1 MQHLGKNPR
10 ILWIYTMLL
19 QGYRLN
25 KKKLALQYD
34 VTQKSIQRDMDDL
47 KAFFEQSTPQ
57 KALLYDTKSKEY
69 YLKDEYSTLRMP
81 TKEVIPILKTIFES
95 GAILPYRLFPVLQRM
110 TELISDQQDRGMLQQ
125 FLYQEQECYQA
136 PDYNSQIGEMLCRA
150 EQAVWDKQ
158 WVRLR
163 YRREE
168 NTSELESVVL
178 PQAVVLREHR
188 FFLVAQT
195 AEGVRHNAMGMYQVD
210 LITDIEPQYPSQLH
224 QRQNQKQVREKV
236 IGAKA
241 GEEYCV
247 QFTYHGASL
256 ATIKKRFPNANATP
270 LPDGWRVEVLVYGK
284 SIGAWLRS
292 QGKQVS
298 NIKIERSANST
309 N

>member
-1 MQHLGKNPR
+1 MDHLGKNPR

-19 QGYRLN
+19 QGCRLN
-25 KKKLALQYD
+25 KKKLALQYN
-34 VTQKSIQRDMDDL
+34 VTPKSIQRDMDDL
-47 KAFFEQSTPQ
+47 KSFFEQNTP
-57 KALLYDTKSKEY
+57 KKTLLYDSKTKEY
-69 YLKDEYSTLRMP
+69 YLKDEQSTLKMP
-81 TKEVIPILKTIFES
+81 TKEVVPILKTIFES

-110 TELISDQQDRGMLQQ
+110 TDLISDEQDREMLQK

-158 WVRLR
+158 WVLLR

-195 AEGVRHNAMGMYQVD
+195 DEGSRQNAMGMYQVD
-210 LITDIEPQYPSQLH
+210 LISDITPQYPSQLH
-224 QRQNQKQVREKV
+224 QRKDQKQVREKV
-236 IGAKA
+236 ISTKA

-247 QFTYHGASL
+247 RFVYHGASL
-256 ATIKKRFPNANATP
+256 SAIKKRFPNAKGTP
-270 LPDGWRVEVLVYGK
+270 APDGWQVEVLVYGR
-284 SIGAWLRS
+284 SIASWLRS
-292 QGKQVS
+292 QGKQISDV
-298 NIKIERSANST
+298 KIERCAHT
-309 N
+309 V